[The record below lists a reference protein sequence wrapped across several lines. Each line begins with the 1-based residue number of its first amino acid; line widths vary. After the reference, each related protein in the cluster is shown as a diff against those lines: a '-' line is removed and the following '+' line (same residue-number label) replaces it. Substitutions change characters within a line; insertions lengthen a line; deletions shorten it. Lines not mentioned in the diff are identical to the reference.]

1 MPVHG
6 EWIRFGDQTGYF
18 AYPVHATQP
27 LPSILVIQEL
37 WGVESQIIDTTRR
50 LAAAGYA
57 AYAPDLF
64 AKGGTRPAVLTD
76 ERIAQ
81 VQAFGASVPGG
92 VWGDP
97 AARDAALAQLPE
109 PRRTEIRDT
118 FTQVSRMT
126 GALPDFVKPLR
137 DALKYLKHDRAETR
151 GQAVGCV
158 GFCMGGGLTALLAC
172 EEPEL
177 GAGAIFYGSSPAS
190 EKTASIACPLIG
202 FYGGND
208 SRINAGVPV
217 FDSAM
222 KAAGKSFDCHIYEGA
237 NHAFFNEQNPRYD
250 VKATRDSFVRLLS
263 FFQKHLAT

>member
-6 EWIRFGDQTGYF
+6 EWIRFADQTGYF
-18 AYPVHATQP
+18 AYPAHAAKP
-27 LPSILVIQEL
+27 LPSILVIQEV
-37 WGVESQIIDTTRR
+37 WGVEAQIIDTTRR

-64 AKGGTRPAVLTD
+64 APHGTRPPALSD

-81 VQAFGASVPGG
+81 VQAFTATLAPTA
-92 VWGDP
+92 WGDP
-97 AARDAALAQLPE
+97 AAREAALEKVPE
-109 PRRTEIRDT
+109 PRRSEIRET
-118 FTQVSRMT
+118 FGQVFQVPGS
-126 GALPDFVKPLR
+126 LPNYVKPLR
-137 DALKYLKHDRAETR
+137 DALKHLKHERAETR

-190 EKTASIACPLIG
+190 EKVASIACPLIG
-202 FYGGND
+202 FYGAND
-208 SRINAGVPV
+208 QRVNAGVPA
-217 FDSAM
+217 FDAAM
-222 KAAGKSFDCHIYEGA
+222 KAAGKSFEHHIYEGA
-237 NHAFFNEQNPRYD
+237 NHAFFNEQSPRYD
-250 VKATRDSFVRLLS
+250 VKASRDSFVRLLS